1 MKKLFKI
8 HELDNVY
15 VLRDPVLKGEQFDM
29 FGLTVTIPY
38 DLGRGHKIAAKDIS
52 SEEQVIKFGLP
63 IGSSTQAIRAGE
75 HVHLHN
81 LKSDYLPTYSKDD
94 RFKS

>member
-1 MKKLFKI
+1 MRKLFKI
-8 HELDNVY
+8 NELDNVY
-15 VLRDPVLKGEQFDM
+15 VLREPVVKGEQLDM
-29 FGLTVTIPY
+29 LGLKVTIPY
-38 DLGRGHKIAAKDIS
+38 DLGRGHKIAVRDIPLG
-52 SEEQVIKFGLP
+52 EKVIKFGLP

>member
-1 MKKLFKI
+1 MRKLFKI
-8 HELDNVY
+8 NELDNVY
-15 VLRDPVLKGEQFDM
+15 VLREPVVKGEQLDM
-29 FGLTVTIPY
+29 LGLKVTVPY
-38 DLGRGHKIAAKDIS
+38 DLGRGNKIAVRDIPLG
-52 SEEQVIKFGLP
+52 EKVIKFGLP

-94 RFKS
+94 RFKR